1 MPLQAEP
8 IEIEYKRW
16 RNKRQSYVVVVLEVH
31 HRQSLQGCVSTVI
44 VRGSRRD
51 PDKRVSWPAPVFLRT
66 FESLGRKL
74 KIPTR
79 WDRLRKD

>member
-16 RNKRQSYVVVVLEVH
+16 RSKRQSYVVVVLEVH
-31 HRQSLQGCVSTVI
+31 HKQSLKGYVSTVI
-44 VRGSRRD
+44 VRGSQRD
-51 PDKRVSWPAPVFLRT
+51 SKKRVSWPAATFLRA
-66 FESLGRKL
+66 FEPLGRKL

-79 WDRLRKD
+79 YDRLRKD